1 MSIVDP
7 SPAAAQSPRAFD
19 WQRVVRSDAF
29 LPGLVFAAALGVLFW
44 PLLAVLPELW
54 QSEDGYYSHGWLV
67 PLIAAYIV
75 YRRWPQLSTIPV
87 RPSAFALLP
96 LATVLFL
103 VYAGRAA
110 DLRLIL
116 SHGLIATLLCTV
128 WFVAGWRWML
138 GLFWP
143 IAYLYFALPIW
154 TFAIDTYTAPL
165 QRISSWIAFQMLH
178 FMGFEVFMVDRTNV
192 LVGDFNLFV
201 GVPCSGF
208 KLILAVTAFTVLFV
222 LIANLRWWANLL
234 MFAVVAP
241 LCLFINGLRIALIGI
256 VGDRLG
262 SEAGHAFHNYSGYVT
277 RILCFFLL
285 FKLARVL
292 GWKD

>member
-1 MSIVDP
+1 MSLVDP
-7 SPAAAQSPRAFD
+7 SPVVEPSPRRLE
-19 WQRVVRSDAF
+19 WQRIVRSEAF
-29 LPGLVFAAALGVLFW
+29 FPGVAVVTAIAFLFW
-44 PLLAVLPELW
+44 PLLLVLPELW

-75 YRRWPQLSTIPV
+75 HRRWPKLKDIPV
-87 RPSAFALLP
+87 RPSTFALAP
-96 LATVLFL
+96 LVLVLFL

-116 SHGLIATLLCTV
+116 SHGLVATLLCGT

-143 IAYLYFALPIW
+143 ITYLYFALPIW

-178 FMGFEVFMVDRTNV
+178 FVGFEVFMIDRTNV

-222 LIANLRWWANLL
+222 LIANLRWWANAIL
-234 MFAVVAP
+234 FAVVAP

-262 SEAGHAFHNYSGYVT
+262 TEAGHSFHNYSGYITLV
-277 RILCFFLL
+277 LCFFIL
-285 FKLARVL
+285 FRLARSL
-292 GWKD
+292 GWRD